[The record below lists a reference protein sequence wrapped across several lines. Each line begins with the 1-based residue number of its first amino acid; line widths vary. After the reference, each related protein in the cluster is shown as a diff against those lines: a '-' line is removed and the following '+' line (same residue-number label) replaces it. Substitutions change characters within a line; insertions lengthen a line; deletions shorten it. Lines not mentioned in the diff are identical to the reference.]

1 VRAISTKE
9 DLLTDNNCIDH
20 TIVEISIFDQAGR
33 SNFNILKL
41 ALVTLGLHKVYI
53 TVITG

>member
-1 VRAISTKE
+1 VRAISAKE